1 MTEWEKV
8 SILKEDWLLIKAKK
22 GKTTFGD
29 YIHKAVREHSK
40 TMDKLNQAETR
51 IKELELKIETLNAQQ
66 PQCEPQVNSQEV
78 STTHDLAI
86 PVQPVKPMSDVST
99 EPPTL
104 AQRAETNPALKQLIQ
119 HCKEAE
125 QRQDINN
132 LPLPP
137 CNFCSQGF
145 IHKQTGVRFIFCD
158 NKSHKPRGK
167 GSPITVPFTSCQ
179 KCYER
184 KQYVLEN
191 PEKFKQKQ
199 MYNKVVEQQGG
210 PRIFRGDMGDADGD
224 PEYVSDRFGWR

>member
-1 MTEWEKV
+1 MRVENRIRVSDECKNFVQAHRGDMDAGEWIEKQV
-8 SILKEDWLLIKAKK
+8 KASIRKEGKEQALLEEVKRLK
-22 GKTTFGD
+22 
-29 YIHKAVREHSK
+29 
-40 TMDKLNQAETR
+40 
-51 IKELELKIETLNAQQ
+51 AQQ

-78 STTHDLAI
+78 PARQEEVSTRDLAV
-86 PVQPVKPMSDVST
+86 PVQPVKPISDVSSDK
-99 EPPTL
+99 PTL
-104 AQRAETNPALKQLIQ
+104 AQRAETNPALKQLIE

-125 QRQDINN
+125 QHQDINK

-137 CNFCSQGF
+137 CNFCSEGF

-158 NKSHKPRGK
+158 NKSHKSKGK

-199 MYNKVVEQQGG
+199 MYRKVIEHPGG